1 MVEHARHAP
10 RQAVNPSSAFVS
22 ACVGYANGTTTH
34 DALIDEALRSGFTNV
49 LDRFH
54 TVNQV
59 EVPVRLF
66 AKDFKRGSRRI
77 DLADKMMGLAQSP
90 QAANIVAETES
101 RWHLVETA
109 WQTGVSANLL
119 GLAYDEATGLITANG
134 RENRRRTSPP

>member
-1 MVEHARHAP
+1 M
-10 RQAVNPSSAFVS
+10 
-22 ACVGYANGTTTH
+22 
-34 DALIDEALRSGFTNV
+34 